1 MDIDLLSKM
10 VRQLILDNDKVFLPG
25 IGAFYAEIVPS
36 SFSDKGYTVNPPYR
50 RLFFR
55 SKAEPDTLLADLY
68 ASSNG
73 VTADVAGR
81 IIGDFTEEMKG
92 VLMTKKAVAFPGLGR
107 LRATKENNFFFVP
120 DEDLDIYPEGFGL
133 EPVSLKTHQETEA
146 EVAAVL
152 SGLRNE
158 LDAGNASDA
167 AAIEAAADDTAEA
180 HAEDVQSDG
189 EVAASA
195 ENAAVETAAAD
206 DTAAETASGNEPDAA
221 ESVPSGNESCAAE
234 EPMSGNGTDETEE
247 PLSDNETDSAVET
260 VSANEKTTAAENA
273 VAEEADSAEA
283 VDPSAVTGP
292 TDGTSPETGAVPV
305 AGDSA
310 APVSGGGN
318 AHAGWR
324 KAGIAIAAVLAA
336 AALLLI
342 IYLVLAYVCP
352 DFINSIL
359 YDQEELEVLR
369 YGQR

>member
-158 LDAGNASDA
+158 LDAGNVSDA

-180 HAEDVQSDG
+180 HSEDVQSDG

-206 DTAAETASGNEPDAA
+206 DTAAETASGNESDAA
-221 ESVPSGNESCAAE
+221 ESVPSGNE
-234 EPMSGNGTDETEE
+234 TDET
-247 PLSDNETDSAVET
+247 
-260 VSANEKTTAAENA
+260 
-273 VAEEADSAEA
+273 EEADSAEEEEPA
-283 VDPSAVTGP
+283 AATDSAGSA
-292 TDGTSPETGAVPV
+292 SPETGAVPV

>member
-195 ENAAVETAAAD
+195 ENAAVET
-206 DTAAETASGNEPDAA
+206 
-221 ESVPSGNESCAAE
+221 VP
-234 EPMSGNGTDETEE
+234 
-247 PLSDNETDSAVET
+247 
-260 VSANEKTTAAENA
+260 ANEKTTAAENT
-273 VAEEADSAEA
+273 VAEEADSAEEEEPA
-283 VDPSAVTGP
+283 AATDSAGSA
-292 TDGTSPETGAVPV
+292 SPETGAVPV

>member
-158 LDAGNASDA
+158 LDAGKASDA

-180 HAEDVQSDG
+180 AHAEDVHSDG
-189 EVAASA
+189 EVASA
-195 ENAAVETAAAD
+195 AGNAAVETAAAD
-206 DTAAETASGNEPDAA
+206 DTAAETASGNEPDGVEA
-221 ESVPSGNESCAAE
+221 VPSGNESCATE
-234 EPMSGNGTDETEE
+234 EPMSGNETDE
-247 PLSDNETDSAVET
+247 
-260 VSANEKTTAAENA
+260 
-273 VAEEADSAEA
+273 AEEADSAEDREPA
-283 VDPSAVTGP
+283 AVTDSAG
-292 TDGTSPETGAVPV
+292 SAFPETGAVPV

>member
-36 SFSDKGYTVNPPYR
+36 SFSDKGYMVNPPYR

-180 HAEDVQSDG
+180 HAEDVHSDG
-189 EVAASA
+189 EVAAA
-195 ENAAVETAAAD
+195 AGNAAVETAAAD
-206 DTAAETASGNEPDAA
+206 DTAAETASGNEPDGVEA
-221 ESVPSGNESCAAE
+221 VPSGNE
-234 EPMSGNGTDETEE
+234 TDET
-247 PLSDNETDSAVET
+247 
-260 VSANEKTTAAENA
+260 
-273 VAEEADSAEA
+273 EEADSAEA
-283 VDPSAVTGP
+283 EEPAAVTDSAGSA
-292 TDGTSPETGAVPV
+292 SPETGAVPV

>member
-1 MDIDLLSKM
+1 M

-180 HAEDVQSDG
+180 HAEDVHSDG
-189 EVAASA
+189 EVAA
-195 ENAAVETAAAD
+195 AAAD
-206 DTAAETASGNEPDAA
+206 DTAAETASGNEPDGVEA
-221 ESVPSGNESCAAE
+221 VPSGNE
-234 EPMSGNGTDETEE
+234 TDE
-247 PLSDNETDSAVET
+247 
-260 VSANEKTTAAENA
+260 
-273 VAEEADSAEA
+273 AEEADSVEDEEPA
-283 VDPSAVTGP
+283 AVTDSAGSA
-292 TDGTSPETGAVPV
+292 SPETGAVPV

>member
-180 HAEDVQSDG
+180 HAEDVHSDG
-189 EVAASA
+189 EVAA
-195 ENAAVETAAAD
+195 AAAD
-206 DTAAETASGNEPDAA
+206 DTAAETASGNEPDGVEA
-221 ESVPSGNESCAAE
+221 VPSGNE
-234 EPMSGNGTDETEE
+234 TDE
-247 PLSDNETDSAVET
+247 
-260 VSANEKTTAAENA
+260 
-273 VAEEADSAEA
+273 AEEADSVEDEEPA
-283 VDPSAVTGP
+283 AVTDSAGSA
-292 TDGTSPETGAVPV
+292 SPETGAVPV

>member
-167 AAIEAAADDTAEA
+167 AAIEAVADDTVKA
-180 HAEDVQSDG
+180 HADDVHSDG
-189 EVAASA
+189 EVAAA
-195 ENAAVETAAAD
+195 AGNAAVETAAAD
-206 DTAAETASGNEPDAA
+206 DTAAETASGNEPDGVEA
-221 ESVPSGNESCAAE
+221 VPSGNE
-234 EPMSGNGTDETEE
+234 TDE
-247 PLSDNETDSAVET
+247 
-260 VSANEKTTAAENA
+260 
-273 VAEEADSAEA
+273 AEEADSAEDREPA
-283 VDPSAVTGP
+283 AVTDSAG
-292 TDGTSPETGAVPV
+292 SAFPETGAVPV

-310 APVSGGGN
+310 APVSGGGD

>member
-221 ESVPSGNESCAAE
+221 ESVPSGNE
-234 EPMSGNGTDETEE
+234 TDETEE
-247 PLSDNETDSAVET
+247 VDSAEDEEPAAVTDSAG
-260 VSANEKTTAAENA
+260 SA
-273 VAEEADSAEA
+273 
-283 VDPSAVTGP
+283 
-292 TDGTSPETGAVPV
+292 SPETGAVPV